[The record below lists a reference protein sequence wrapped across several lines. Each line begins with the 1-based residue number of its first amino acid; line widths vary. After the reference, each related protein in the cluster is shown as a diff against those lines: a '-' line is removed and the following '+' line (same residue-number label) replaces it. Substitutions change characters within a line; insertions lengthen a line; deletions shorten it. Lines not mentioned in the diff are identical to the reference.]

1 METLRPLISREGSL
15 TANRSA
21 NSLVVA
27 DYADNIRRIRDLI
40 RQIDRDSAAT
50 QIVTL
55 DNAGAREIA
64 TALQESAHP
73 ILVLNPEDDLWPY
86 TPRVAPLLKNGRVHD
101 LTGWTHGFLDA
112 ETAKVGIILR
122 NFLDH

>member
-1 METLRPLISREGSL
+1 MEKSDHRNLNLFLDGLRNPDW
-15 TANRSA
+15 SA
-21 NSLVVA
+21 WGHN
-27 DYADNIRRIRDLI
+27 
-40 RQIDRDSAAT
+40 AAFNY
-50 QIVTL
+50 
-55 DNAGAREIA
+55 DIA